1 MINKK
6 TVNQYGGRAELI
18 LFPEFEHNCWDA
30 VYSDEKNYDWLL
42 SFTASPDEPEVED
55 PSRVHYGGKKY

>member
-1 MINKK
+1 MD
-6 TVNQYGGRAELI
+6 GGRAELI

-55 PSRVHYGGKKY
+55 PSRVYYGSKKC